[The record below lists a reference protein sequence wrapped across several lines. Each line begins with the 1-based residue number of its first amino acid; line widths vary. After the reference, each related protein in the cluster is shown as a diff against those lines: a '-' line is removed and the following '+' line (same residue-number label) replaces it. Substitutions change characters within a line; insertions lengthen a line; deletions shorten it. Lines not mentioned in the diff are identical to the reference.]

1 MKACLPLVALLLA
14 ACASEPKWTHPTKD
28 SYEWKADAAECER
41 FFGGSEKD
49 QLTCMRE
56 KGWRRAK

>member
-1 MKACLPLVALLLA
+1 MKLRLLLVVVALA
-14 ACASEPKWTHPTKD
+14 GCASEPKWTHPTKD
-28 SYEWKADAAECER
+28 PYEAKADAADCER

-49 QLTCMRE
+49 QLTCMKE